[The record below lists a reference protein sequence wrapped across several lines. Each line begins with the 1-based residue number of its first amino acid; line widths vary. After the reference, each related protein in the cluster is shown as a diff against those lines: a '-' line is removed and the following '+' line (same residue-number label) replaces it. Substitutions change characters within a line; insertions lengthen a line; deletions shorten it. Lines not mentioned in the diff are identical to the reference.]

1 LEELFAGRAM
11 DIPAMFQQMKRVA
24 DELCLPLGER
34 KRTYNSRRAQE
45 LAKWAEAQ
53 GKGDEYHEAVFRV
66 YFVEGKNI
74 GKVGELIR
82 LAQSLSFSGEEAQ
95 AVLKAGTF
103 GREVDDDW
111 SRARGLGITAV
122 PTFVM
127 HQQSMVGAQPYDIL
141 EQWFMALKVNRR
153 PSASP

>member
-1 LEELFAGRAM
+1 
-11 DIPAMFQQMKRVA
+11 MFQKIKRVA
-24 DELCLPLGER
+24 DELGLPLGER

-53 GKGDEYHEAVFRV
+53 GKGDEYHEAVFRL

-82 LAQSLSFSGEEAQ
+82 LARSLGLSGEEAQ
-95 AVLKAGTF
+95 AVLEAGTF
-103 GREVDDDW
+103 GGEVDEDW
-111 SRARGLGITAV
+111 SRAQRMGITAV

-141 EQWFMALKVNRR
+141 EQWCKALKVNRR
-153 PSASP
+153 PSASF